1 MLSQLVDDAKK
12 RKIVKFILDKNP
24 EGRYHNEIC
33 DYVGGSKTSVHEG
46 LVEMELCGLIKS
58 KPGLSDGR
66 PVRLYYI
73 DKDERELLRAY
84 PETLS

>member
-1 MLSQLVDDAKK
+1 M
-12 RKIVKFILDKNP
+12 
-24 EGRYHNEIC
+24 
-33 DYVGGSKTSVHEG
+33 HEG

>member
-33 DYVGGSKTSVHEG
+33 DYVGGSKTRC
-46 LVEMELCGLIKS
+46 MKDWS
-58 KPGLSDGR
+58 KWNYVG
-66 PVRLYYI
+66 
-73 DKDERELLRAY
+73 
-84 PETLS
+84 